1 MEPSVFRQN
10 KNQENQQSPSGNSRK
25 KKMRS
30 RNDGV
35 RNDEE
40 RRRHSRRS
48 NRNEDYESNPS
59 GSYLG
64 SFCRSCCTFQHFCYL
79 VQLINCCLLCG
90 LIYLILREYPKLQ
103 ALDEVDSLQKQLQK
117 DEAEIAALK
126 DQVQNKQEGQL
137 NTIEESLK
145 QEQRNNFLTL
155 AGIFTLLT
163 CLISMFHMTTHV
175 HKLSQPKIQRK
186 IIAILWMSPIYSVTS
201 FLTLIFPPIEGWMAI
216 VKDFYESYC
225 IYVFLSFL
233 IAVLGEGSRDKAV
246 EVLAKHAD
254 HLDQPTK
261 CLGCFYEPPP
271 DTSDHAKA
279 NAVMTQCQIYCMQ
292 FTLLRPL
299 TTIIRVFV
307 LQRDK
312 DDEDESN
319 DESDTFG
326 DNTFQSGDSFDSTN
340 DSSQSRSN
348 NTSNSGF
355 EGDETDLG
363 EASNGLSD
371 NASSGTNTTIDNDN
385 DNAGTRMLR
394 RNLQSEGE
402 ETLVP
407 SNLLEIINNPPIVE
421 FPSLAPVGVG
431 DDPIP
436 LPTFPSDGI
445 PDDIDTPGPP
455 TFNEI
460 DPLAPSFS
468 PIASDTLPTFSNNTG
483 LGGLLDSNNTG
494 GFSPNMS
501 PTMAPTDSGVMSTD
515 LVDQTKAYFRS
526 PGFACA
532 MVVNVSIF
540 FAFSGLLKL
549 YHAVR
554 DDLIWCRPFPK
565 FLTIKAVVFLTFW
578 QGLAITI
585 YVILTAD
592 PSEQKD
598 LMLQAHKYQNLLI
611 CVEMLLVAISQWCV
625 FPSVEWEPNY
635 EPRQMQTPGLG
646 IKDFVSDVGQIARSS
661 RKGRRRKKR
670 GGGGS
675 KSGLYHLPGF
685 ASIVSSQFDGFGGP
699 GSNTRSD
706 SSFDD
711 EDFEDSSRDE
721 SFDSRLDDQGNIIIE
736 GTQDGSSPYNTNRER
751 IQSDDSGGYSVEN
764 ELSDNDLEL
773 L

>member
-1 MEPSVFRQN
+1 MEPSTIFRP
-10 KNQENQQSPSGNSRK
+10 NQELQESPSNSSSRRK
-25 KKMRS
+25 KKKRNKHS
-30 RNDGV
+30 SLDNDGV
-35 RNDEE
+35 R
-40 RRRHSRRS
+40 RRS
-48 NRNEDYESNPS
+48 TPNRNEDYPSNQS

-103 ALDEVDSLQKQLQK
+103 ALDELDDLQNQLQK

-126 DQVQNKQEGQL
+126 DEVQNKQEGQL

-145 QEQRNNFLTL
+145 QEQLNNFLTL

-216 VKDFYESYC
+216 LKDFYESYC

-254 HLDQPTK
+254 HLDQPTR
-261 CLGCFYEPPP
+261 CLGCFYEPHP
-271 DTSDHAKA
+271 DTSNHAKA
-279 NAVMTQCQIYCMQ
+279 NAIMTQCQIYCMQ
-292 FTLLRPL
+292 FTLIRPL

-312 DDEDESN
+312 DDQDDDKQSN
-319 DESDTFG
+319 GSEKANENTSQSDSSSTTATSSQQ
-326 DNTFQSGDSFDSTN
+326 NDST
-340 DSSQSRSN
+340 
-348 NTSNSGF
+348 GF
-355 EGDETDLG
+355 DEDETDFG
-363 EASNGLSD
+363 ETS
-371 NASSGTNTTIDNDN
+371 TTISDYIPVEANATADGNDDN
-385 DNAGTRMLR
+385 GGRRLLR
-394 RNLQSEGE
+394 RNLQSEAE

-407 SNLLEIINNPPIVE
+407 NDPLGNTDNTPLVE
-421 FPSLAPVGVG
+421 FPSLAPVGDGGV
-431 DDPIP
+431 PFP
-436 LPTFPSDGI
+436 LPAVPSEEIPSDLDY
-445 PDDIDTPGPP
+445 PPPPSVDDGDALI
-455 TFNEI
+455 
-460 DPLAPSFS
+460 LSFS
-468 PIASDTLPTFSNNTG
+468 PIPGLGSNDVPTFSNTTD
-483 LGGLLDSNNTG
+483 LGGLFDSNVTG
-494 GFSPNMS
+494 GFSQNMY
-501 PTMAPTDSGVMSTD
+501 PTMAPTEPGVMSTE

-554 DDLIWCRPFPK
+554 DDLLWCRPFPK

-592 PSEQKD
+592 PGEQKD
-598 LMLQAHKYQNLLI
+598 LMLQAHRYQNLLI
-611 CVEMLLVAISQWCV
+611 CVEMLLVAISQW
-625 FPSVEWEPNY
+625 
-635 EPRQMQTPGLG
+635 
-646 IKDFVSDVGQIARSS
+646 VSITSNMLRTVGMM
-661 RKGRRRKKR
+661 
-670 GGGGS
+670 
-675 KSGLYHLPGF
+675 
-685 ASIVSSQFDGFGGP
+685 
-699 GSNTRSD
+699 
-706 SSFDD
+706 
-711 EDFEDSSRDE
+711 
-721 SFDSRLDDQGNIIIE
+721 
-736 GTQDGSSPYNTNRER
+736 
-751 IQSDDSGGYSVEN
+751 
-764 ELSDNDLEL
+764 
-773 L
+773 

>member
-1 MEPSVFRQN
+1 MEPSIFRPN
-10 KNQENQQSPSGNSRK
+10 HDNQESPSSSKSSRK
-25 KKMRS
+25 KKKTRNKHS
-30 RNDGV
+30 NLDNDGV
-35 RNDEE
+35 R
-40 RRRHSRRS
+40 RRS
-48 NRNEDYESNPS
+48 NRNEEYESNQS
-59 GSYLG
+59 GSYIG
-64 SFCRSCCTFQHFCYL
+64 SFCRKCCTFQHFCYL

-103 ALDEVDSLQKQLQK
+103 ALDEMDDLQKQLQK

-126 DQVQNKQEGQL
+126 DEVQNKQEGQL

-261 CLGCFYEPPP
+261 CLGCFYEPHP
-271 DTSDHAKA
+271 DTNNHAKA

-299 TTIIRVFV
+299 TTIIRVFI

-312 DDEDESN
+312 NDDDEDEQSN
-319 DESDTFG
+319 ENYNG
-326 DNTFQSGDSFDSTN
+326 DAFQSSDEFDGSSSATTNDNNSQQNDST
-340 DSSQSRSN
+340 
-348 NTSNSGF
+348 GF
-355 EGDETDLG
+355 EEDENDLG
-363 EASNGLSD
+363 ETSTAASEKIPSETNSTHNG
-371 NASSGTNTTIDNDN
+371 
-385 DNAGTRMLR
+385 GTRLLR
-394 RNLQSEGE
+394 RALQSEVE

-407 SNLLEIINNPPIVE
+407 TDPLGNIGDAPLVE

-436 LPTFPSDGI
+436 LPTFSPKDIPSDLDY
-445 PDDIDTPGPP
+445 PPPP
-455 TFNEI
+455 TL
-460 DPLAPSFS
+460 DDVDVPSFS
-468 PIASDTLPTFSNNTG
+468 PIPDDVPTFSNTTG
-483 LGGLLDSNNTG
+483 LDGLLDPDATN
-494 GFSPNMS
+494 GFSQTMV
-501 PTMAPTDSGVMSTD
+501 PTESGVVSTE

-526 PGFACA
+526 PGFALA

-585 YVILTAD
+585 YVLLTAD
-592 PSEQKD
+592 PGEQKD
-598 LMLQAHKYQNLLI
+598 LMLQAHRYQNLLI
-611 CVEMLLVAISQWCV
+611 CVEMLLVAISQW
-625 FPSVEWEPNY
+625 
-635 EPRQMQTPGLG
+635 
-646 IKDFVSDVGQIARSS
+646 VSIELFDIELHSFRHLLT
-661 RKGRRRKKR
+661 GRF
-670 GGGGS
+670 
-675 KSGLYHLPGF
+675 LP
-685 ASIVSSQFDGFGGP
+685 
-699 GSNTRSD
+699 
-706 SSFDD
+706 
-711 EDFEDSSRDE
+711 
-721 SFDSRLDDQGNIIIE
+721 
-736 GTQDGSSPYNTNRER
+736 
-751 IQSDDSGGYSVEN
+751 
-764 ELSDNDLEL
+764 
-773 L
+773 